1 MRATFLQSQNYK
13 IIIYYKK
20 DLEMC
25 IILSYIY
32 IYFFFSYLTY
42 IDVNIYVSK
51 VPINYCKT
59 TKITFATNN
68 SSTILP

>member
-1 MRATFLQSQNYK
+1 MRLIRRAFLITYSLKMIVRFFNLTVLFIKDIMRATFLQSQNYK

-32 IYFFFSYLTY
+32 IYFFLFDLH
-42 IDVNIYVSK
+42 
-51 VPINYCKT
+51 
-59 TKITFATNN
+59 
-68 SSTILP
+68 